1 MADGTVGGQAP
12 TPDELHHRLQRAI
25 FDPAPA
31 QIGHSDGPTDRALR
45 RKFKPA
51 VPGWHSEEDA
61 ARLLGEHIQTRRKK
75 RQRGIGPKWVRHGRD
90 ILYPDGAEEEYLAG
104 LLKKAEAERE
114 LPRRGRPRKAV
125 R

>member
-1 MADGTVGGQAP
+1 M
-12 TPDELHHRLQRAI
+12 PDEIRYQPFAE
-25 FDPAPA
+25 
-31 QIGHSDGPTDRALR
+31 ALR
-45 RKFKPA
+45 QRLVGSASDPCLLSGNKNFKPCI
-51 VPGWHSEEDA
+51 PGWHSEEDA

-114 LPRRGRPRKAV
+114 SPRRGRPRKS